1 MRENEAATGGW
12 PDERR
17 AEWIDRRIT
26 ANSLGDA
33 RHNQSQQH
41 EVKNAEQHISKSGAD
56 RAPASDELSGTED
69 NQRQAAKGERENRH
83 KREGQHRWIRSA
95 ASARRETESEKQE

>member
-1 MRENEAATGGW
+1 
-12 PDERR
+12 
-17 AEWIDRRIT
+17 
-26 ANSLGDA
+26 
-33 RHNQSQQH
+33 
-41 EVKNAEQHISKSGAD
+41 
-56 RAPASDELSGTED
+56 LSGTED